1 MSPDE
6 TFLGKVAKFGGHSL
20 KSFEV
25 MHPFREGS
33 SKSPLSLPP
42 PLPRP
47 LVLNVYTA
55 KSDAG

>member
-1 MSPDE
+1 MSPDK

-33 SKSPLSLPP
+33 SKSPLSLP
-42 PLPRP
+42 RP